1 MAGWQPIETAP
12 KNEAGE
18 MMGPTILIFYD
29 ADGLPW
35 PAYWGPCPGA
45 HSEGAWI
52 PCDDYQDR
60 PFNTPDVT
68 HWMPLPEPPGKND
81 AC

>member
-1 MAGWQPIETAP
+1 MQWQPIETAP

-18 MMGPTILIFYD
+18 MLGPTILIYYD

-45 HSEGAWI
+45 PAEGAWI
-52 PCDDYQDR
+52 PCDDSQDR
-60 PFNTPDVT
+60 PFHTPDVN
-68 HWMPLPEPPGKND
+68 HWMPLPTPPNGGSD
-81 AC
+81 AE